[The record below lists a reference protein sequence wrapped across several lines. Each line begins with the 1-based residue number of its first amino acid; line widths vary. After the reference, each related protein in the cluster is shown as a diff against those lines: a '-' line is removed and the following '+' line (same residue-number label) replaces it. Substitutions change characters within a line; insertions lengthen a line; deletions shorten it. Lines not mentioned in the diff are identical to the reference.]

1 MTKLTLPR
9 TTTLFPLVNREFDDM
24 QNRLRRY
31 FNEPFGVE
39 KFSFTEPVG
48 WMPAVE
54 ITENKDEL
62 LVTAELP
69 GMKPE
74 EVEVVFEDGMLV
86 LRGEKKEE
94 KFEKEEKKYHMWERT
109 YGSFQRAFTLPQ
121 TIDPAKIE
129 AEFKDGVLKVHMPKT
144 AMAKAKETKIEI
156 KAK

>member
-9 TTTLFPLVNREFDDM
+9 TTTLFPMVTRDIDDM

-31 FNEPFGVE
+31 FNEPFGVD
-39 KFSFTEPVG
+39 KFPFTEPVG
-48 WMPAVE
+48 WLPAVE
-54 ITENKDEL
+54 ITENNKEL

-74 EVEVVFEDGMLV
+74 EVEVLFEDGMLI

-94 KFEKEEKKYHMWERT
+94 KVEKEEKKFHMWERT
-109 YGSFQRAFTLPQ
+109 YGSFQRSFTLPQ

-129 AEFKDGVLKVHMPKT
+129 AEFKNGVLTVRMPKSEV
-144 AMAKAKETKIEI
+144 AKAKEHKIEI